1 MCIRAFDEID
11 VAKVFTAFIINV
23 HSSDC
28 TKRGGAVA
36 RFGKVVGEA
45 QYFHK
50 SAVSMLADVEKAKL
64 LKCLDLIDATTL
76 WNVVK
81 FDLKDPNKVSFLEY
95 SNFSDDAFP
104 VLLNGTNID
113 LSLKTIKHRAYSLSN
128 PPVLHRKELLL
139 PPSDPNRV
147 KYVALTEELEE
158 LGAFINVS
166 ELGTK
171 QRWLKRLEEL
181 GIEIFEHE
189 IRVSDQEND
198 SDNNALEVFRHRTA
212 LKRKKLSSC
221 MGALVDSSLVTNKS
235 EIFDYGC
242 GRGDDVAILGQNNF
256 AKVSGWDPYFANSN
270 AIPGQSEFVS
280 LSFVLNV
287 IEDVDERYSVLK
299 KAFKIASKALVFSVM
314 LEHQNTLQFAYP
326 FNDGYLTSINT
337 FQKYYSAPEIEALV
351 KEQLNE
357 TPIKLGPGIYIVF
370 KDKSLE
376 QEYLFKRQ
384 LGLLV
389 ETKTVVKD
397 DVGDRFAEALVSKM
411 AKTILSFGRVPI
423 LTELKPKF
431 QEEIS
436 KARVSYNRLSRL
448 ALSQISISDLK
459 HVREAFAAEILI
471 FLAINRF
478 DGRVRY
484 GDLPEKFQIDV
495 RVHFGSLKSA
505 NEEAERLL
513 FSLSDTDGLISAA
526 LDAERA
532 GQGYLIGTKFR
543 CHSKQSE
550 RLPKNLR
557 LFYKIGERL
566 HRSITETD
574 VIQLHLETKKMA
586 FLIVNDFEKTALPRI
601 HSREIINF
609 ATQDIVVVPHQE
621 KEQVRILF
629 RKSALMHSEDENF
642 DKQRVFDVEVLEK
655 LGDLFSDK
663 EPSFEQ
669 FAREIMSRNISI
681 PNY

>member
-1 MCIRAFDEID
+1 M
-11 VAKVFTAFIINV
+11 
-23 HSSDC
+23 
-28 TKRGGAVA
+28 A

-45 QYFHK
+45 QYVHK
-50 SAVSMLADVEKAKL
+50 SAISMLADVEKAKL
-64 LKCLDLIDATTL
+64 LKCLELIDATSI

-81 FDLKDPNKVSFLEY
+81 FDLKEPHKVSLLEY
-95 SNFSDDAFP
+95 SNFSEDAFP

-113 LSLKTIKHRAYSLSN
+113 LSSKSIKHRAYSLSN

-139 PPSDPNRV
+139 PTSDPRREM
-147 KYVALTEELEE
+147 YAALTEELEE
-158 LGAFINVS
+158 LGAFINIS

-181 GIEIFEHE
+181 GIEIVDHE
-189 IRVSDQEND
+189 IRVSDQEAD
-198 SDNNALEVFRHRTA
+198 ADNNALEVFRHRTA

-242 GRGDDVAILGQNNF
+242 GRGDDVSILAQNNF
-256 AKVSGWDPYFANSN
+256 EKVSGWDPFFAKDN
-270 AIPGQSEFVS
+270 AIPKKTEFVS

-287 IEDVDERYSVLK
+287 IEDADERHCVLK

-337 FQKYYSAPEIEALV
+337 FQKYYSAPEIEAVV

-357 TPIKLGPGIYIVF
+357 TPIKLGSGIYIVF

-389 ETKTVVKD
+389 ETKSTVKD
-397 DVGDRFAEALVSKM
+397 DAGDSFAEALVSKM
-411 AKTILSFGRVPI
+411 IKTILEFGRVPKI
-423 LTELKPKF
+423 TELKAKF
-431 QEEIS
+431 QDEIA
-436 KARVSYNRLSRL
+436 KARVSYHRLSRL

-459 HVREAFAAEILI
+459 HVREAFSAEILI

-478 DGRVRY
+478 DGRMKFS
-484 GDLPEKFQIDV
+484 DLPEKFQIDV
-495 RVHFGSLKSA
+495 RAHFGSLKHA
-505 NEEAERLL
+505 NEDAERLL

-532 GQGYLIGTKFR
+532 GHGQLIGTKFR
-543 CHSKQSE
+543 CHSKQCKN
-550 RLPKNLR
+550 LPKSLR

-566 HRSITETD
+566 HRSIADTD
-574 VIQLHLETKKMA
+574 IIQLHLETKKMA
-586 FLIVNDFEKTALPRI
+586 FLIINEFERSALPRI
-601 HSREIINF
+601 HSREIVNF
-609 ATQDIVVVPHQE
+609 ATQDIVLVPHQD
-621 KEQVRILF
+621 KEQVRILYL
-629 RKSALMHSEDENF
+629 KSALMNAQDEHFEKQQAF
-642 DKQRVFDVEVLEK
+642 DAEVSEK
-655 LGDLFSDK
+655 LGDLFLDN
-663 EPSFEQ
+663 EPSFKE
-669 FAREIMSRNISI
+669 FAREILSHKINI
-681 PNY
+681 PNYQR

>member
-1 MCIRAFDEID
+1 M
-11 VAKVFTAFIINV
+11 
-23 HSSDC
+23 
-28 TKRGGAVA
+28 A

-45 QYFHK
+45 QYIHK

-81 FDLKDPNKVSFLEY
+81 FDLKEPNKISLLEY
-95 SNFSDDAFP
+95 SNFAEDAFP
-104 VLLNGTNID
+104 ILLNGTNID
-113 LSLKTIKHRAYSLSN
+113 LSSNAIKHRAYSLSN

-139 PPSDPNRV
+139 PPSDPNRE

-158 LGAFINVS
+158 LGAFINIS

-181 GIEIFEHE
+181 GIEIVDHE
-189 IRVSDQEND
+189 IRVSDQEAD
-198 SDNNALEVFRHRTA
+198 TDNNALEVFRHRTA

-235 EIFDYGC
+235 KIFDYGC
-242 GRGDDVAILGQNNF
+242 GRGDDVSILAQNNF
-256 AKVSGWDPYFANSN
+256 GNVSGWDPYFAKDN
-270 AIPGQSEFVS
+270 AIPKKSEFVS

-287 IEDVDERYSVLK
+287 IEDADERHSVLK

-337 FQKYYSAPEIEALV
+337 FQKYYSAPEIEAVV

-389 ETKTVVKD
+389 ETKTSVKD
-397 DVGDRFAEALVSKM
+397 DAGDSFAEALVAKM
-411 AKTILSFGRVPI
+411 VKTILSFGRVPK
-423 LTELKPKF
+423 LTELKSKF
-431 QEEIS
+431 QEEIAQ
-436 KARVSYNRLSRL
+436 ARVSYNRLSRL

-459 HVREAFAAEILI
+459 HVREAFSAEILI

-478 DGRVRY
+478 DGRVKY

-495 RVHFGSLKSA
+495 RAHFGSLRSA

-532 GQGYLIGTKFR
+532 GHGHLIGTKFR
-543 CHSKQSE
+543 CHSKQCE
-550 RLPKNLR
+550 KLPKNLR

-566 HRSITETD
+566 HRSIADTD
-574 VIQLHLETKKMA
+574 IIQLHLETKKMA
-586 FLIVNDFEKTALPRI
+586 FLIVNEFEKSSLPRI
-601 HSREIINF
+601 HSREIVNF

-629 RKSALMHSEDENF
+629 LKSALMDAQDEHFEIQRAF
-642 DKQRVFDVEVLEK
+642 DTEVLEK
-655 LGDLFSDK
+655 AGDLFSDN
-663 EPSFEQ
+663 EPSFEE
-669 FAREIMSRNISI
+669 FAREIMSKKISI

>member
-1 MCIRAFDEID
+1 MAI
-11 VAKVFTAFIINV
+11 
-23 HSSDC
+23 
-28 TKRGGAVA
+28 
-36 RFGKVVGEA
+36 FGKVVGEA

-50 SAVSMLADVEKAKL
+50 SALTMLTDVEKAKL
-64 LKCLDLIDATTL
+64 FKCLDLIDETTL

-81 FDLKDPNKVSFLEY
+81 FDLKEPHKISLLEY
-95 SNFSDDAFP
+95 SNFSEDAFP

-113 LSLKTIKHRAYSLSN
+113 LSSKAIKHRAYSLSN

-139 PPSDPNRV
+139 PSSDPNRE
-147 KYVALTEELEE
+147 KYAALTEELEE
-158 LGAFINVS
+158 LGAFINIS

-181 GIEIFEHE
+181 GIKIVDHE
-189 IRVSDQEND
+189 IRVSDQETD
-198 SDNNALEVFRHRTA
+198 AEYNALEVFRHRTA

-221 MGALVDSSLVTNKS
+221 MGALVDSSLVTNKC

-242 GRGDDVAILGQNNF
+242 GRGDDVSILAQNNF
-256 AKVSGWDPYFANSN
+256 EKVSGWDPYFAKDN
-270 AIPGQSEFVS
+270 AIPKKSEFVS

-287 IEDVDERYSVLK
+287 IEDADERHSVLK

-326 FNDGYLTSINT
+326 FNDGYLTSIYT
-337 FQKYYSAPEIEALV
+337 FQKYYSAPEIEAVV
-351 KEQLNE
+351 KKQLNE

-389 ETKTVVKD
+389 ETKTAVKD
-397 DVGDRFAEALVSKM
+397 DAGDRFAEALVDKM
-411 AKTILSFGRVPI
+411 VKTILSFGRVPK
-423 LTELKPKF
+423 LTELKTKF

-436 KARVSYNRLSRL
+436 IARVSYNRLSRL

-459 HVREAFAAEILI
+459 HVREAFSAEILI

-478 DGRVRY
+478 DGRVKY

-495 RVHFGSLKSA
+495 RAHFGSLRSA
-505 NEEAERLL
+505 NAEAERLL

-526 LDAERA
+526 LDAERSGH
-532 GQGYLIGTKFR
+532 GQLIGTKFR
-543 CHSKQSE
+543 CHSKQCE
-550 RLPKNLR
+550 NLPKNLR
-557 LFYKIGERL
+557 LFFKIGERL
-566 HRSITETD
+566 HRSIADTD
-574 VIQLHLETKKMA
+574 IIQLHLETKKMT
-586 FLIVNDFEKTALPRI
+586 FLIVNEFEKSSLPRI
-601 HSREIINF
+601 HSREIVNF

-629 RKSALMHSEDENF
+629 LKSALMDAKDEHFKIQRAF
-642 DKQRVFDVEVLEK
+642 DAEVLENA
-655 LGDLFSDK
+655 GDLFSDN
-663 EPSFEQ
+663 EPSFEE
-669 FAREIMSRNISI
+669 FAREIMSRKISI
-681 PNY
+681 PTY

>member
-1 MCIRAFDEID
+1 M
-11 VAKVFTAFIINV
+11 
-23 HSSDC
+23 
-28 TKRGGAVA
+28 A

-45 QYFHK
+45 QYIHK

-76 WNVVK
+76 WNVIK
-81 FDLKDPNKVSFLEY
+81 FDLKEPNKISLLEY
-95 SNFSDDAFP
+95 SNFAEDAFP
-104 VLLNGTNID
+104 ILLNGTNID
-113 LSLKTIKHRAYSLSN
+113 LSSNAIKHRAYSLSN

-139 PPSDPNRV
+139 SASDPNRE

-158 LGAFINVS
+158 LGAFINIS

-181 GIEIFEHE
+181 GIEIVDHE
-189 IRVSDQEND
+189 IRVSDQEAD
-198 SDNNALEVFRHRTA
+198 ADNNAFEVFRHRTA

-235 EIFDYGC
+235 KIFDYGC
-242 GRGDDVAILGQNNF
+242 GRGDDVSILAQNNF
-256 AKVSGWDPYFANSN
+256 ENVSGWDPYFAKDN
-270 AIPGQSEFVS
+270 AIPKKSEFVS

-287 IEDVDERYSVLK
+287 IEDADERHSVLK

-337 FQKYYSAPEIEALV
+337 FQKYYSAPEIEAVV

-389 ETKTVVKD
+389 ETKTYVKD
-397 DVGDRFAEALVSKM
+397 DAGDRFAEALVAKM
-411 AKTILSFGRVPI
+411 VKTILSFGRVPK
-423 LTELKPKF
+423 LTELKSKF
-431 QEEIS
+431 QEEIAQ
-436 KARVSYNRLSRL
+436 ARVSYNRLSRL

-459 HVREAFAAEILI
+459 HVREAFSAEILI

-478 DGRVRY
+478 DGRVKY

-495 RVHFGSLKSA
+495 RAHFGSLRSA

-532 GQGYLIGTKFR
+532 GHGHLIGTKFR
-543 CHSKQSE
+543 CHSKQCE
-550 RLPKNLR
+550 KLPKNLR

-566 HRSITETD
+566 HRSIADTD
-574 VIQLHLETKKMA
+574 IIQLHLETKKMA
-586 FLIVNDFEKTALPRI
+586 FLIVNEFEKSSLPRI
-601 HSREIINF
+601 HSREIVNF
-609 ATQDIVVVPHQE
+609 ATQDIAVVPHQE

-629 RKSALMHSEDENF
+629 LKSALMDAQDEHFEIQRAF
-642 DKQRVFDVEVLEK
+642 DAEVLEK
-655 LGDLFSDK
+655 AGDLFSDN
-663 EPSFEQ
+663 EPSFEE
-669 FAREIMSRNISI
+669 FAREIMSKKISI

>member
-1 MCIRAFDEID
+1 M
-11 VAKVFTAFIINV
+11 
-23 HSSDC
+23 
-28 TKRGGAVA
+28 A
-36 RFGKVVGEA
+36 RFGKLVGES
-45 QYFHK
+45 QYIHK
-50 SAVSMLADVEKAKL
+50 SALSMLKESEKAKL
-64 LKCLDLIDATTL
+64 IRSLELIDETTP

-81 FDLKDPNKVSFLEY
+81 FDLKEPNKVSLLEY
-95 SNFSDDAFP
+95 SDFSEDAFP

-113 LSLKTIKHRAYSLSN
+113 LSSNSIRNRAYSLSN
-128 PPVLHRKELLL
+128 PPVLHRKELLI
-139 PPSDPNRV
+139 PPSDPSRE

-158 LGAFINVS
+158 LGAFINIS

-181 GIEIFEHE
+181 GIEIVGHE
-189 IRVSDQEND
+189 IRVFDQEIGIE
-198 SDNNALEVFRHRTA
+198 NNALEVFRHRTA

-221 MGALVDSSLVTNKS
+221 MGALVDSSLVTNNS

-242 GRGDDVAILGQNNF
+242 GRGDDVSILAQNNF
-256 AKVSGWDPYFANSN
+256 EKVSGWDPYFAKDN
-270 AIPGQSEFVS
+270 AIPKKSEFVS

-287 IEDVDERYSVLK
+287 IEDADERHSVLK

-337 FQKYYSAPEIEALV
+337 FQKYYSAPEIEAVV

-389 ETKTVVKD
+389 ETKTAVKD
-397 DVGDRFAEALVSKM
+397 DAGDRFAEALVSKM
-411 AKTILSFGRVPI
+411 VKTILSFGRVPK
-423 LTELKPKF
+423 LTELKAKF
-431 QEEIS
+431 QGEIS

-459 HVREAFAAEILI
+459 HVREAFSAEILI

-478 DGRVRY
+478 DGRVKY

-495 RVHFGSLKSA
+495 KVHFGSLKSA

-513 FSLSDTDGLISAA
+513 FSLSDTNGLISAA

-532 GQGYLIGTKFR
+532 GYGYLIGTKFR
-543 CHSKQSE
+543 CHSEQRD
-550 RLPKNLR
+550 RLPTNLR

-566 HRSITETD
+566 HRSLTETD
-574 VIQLHLETKKMA
+574 IIQLHLETKKMA
-586 FLIVNDFEKTALPRI
+586 FLIVNDFKKTALPRI

-629 RKSALMHSEDENF
+629 RKSALMHSEDEYF
-642 DKQRVFDVEVLEK
+642 DKQKVFDMEVFEK
-655 LGDLFSDK
+655 LGDLFSDN
-663 EPSFEQ
+663 EPSFEK
-669 FAREIMSRNISI
+669 FAREIMSKKISI
-681 PNY
+681 PHY

>member
-1 MCIRAFDEID
+1 M
-11 VAKVFTAFIINV
+11 
-23 HSSDC
+23 
-28 TKRGGAVA
+28 A

-45 QYFHK
+45 QYVHK

-81 FDLKDPNKVSFLEY
+81 FDLKEPNKISLLEY
-95 SNFSDDAFP
+95 SNFAEDAFP

-113 LSLKTIKHRAYSLSN
+113 LSSNAIKHRAYSLSN

-139 PPSDPNRV
+139 PASDPNRE

-158 LGAFINVS
+158 LGAFINIS

-181 GIEIFEHE
+181 GIEIVDHE
-189 IRVSDQEND
+189 IRVSDQEAD
-198 SDNNALEVFRHRTA
+198 ADKNALEVFRHRTA

-235 EIFDYGC
+235 KIFDYGC
-242 GRGDDVAILGQNNF
+242 GRGDDVSILAQNNF
-256 AKVSGWDPYFANSN
+256 ENVSGWDPYFAKDN
-270 AIPGQSEFVS
+270 AIPKNSEFVS

-287 IEDVDERYSVLK
+287 IEDADERHSVLK

-337 FQKYYSAPEIEALV
+337 FQKYYSAPEIEAVV

-389 ETKTVVKD
+389 ETKTAVKD
-397 DVGDRFAEALVSKM
+397 DAGDRFAEALVAKM
-411 AKTILSFGRVPI
+411 VKTILSFGRVPK
-423 LTELKPKF
+423 LTELKSKF
-431 QEEIS
+431 QEEIAQ
-436 KARVSYNRLSRL
+436 ARVSYNRLSRL

-459 HVREAFAAEILI
+459 HVREAFSAEILI

-478 DGRVRY
+478 DGRVKY

-495 RVHFGSLKSA
+495 RAHFGSLRSA

-532 GQGYLIGTKFR
+532 GHGQLIGTKFR
-543 CHSKQSE
+543 CRSKQCDK
-550 RLPKNLR
+550 LPKNLR

-566 HRSITETD
+566 HRSISDTD
-574 VIQLHLETKKMA
+574 IIQLHLETKKMA
-586 FLIVNDFEKTALPRI
+586 FLIVNEFERSSLPRI
-601 HSREIINF
+601 HSREIVNF
-609 ATQDIVVVPHQE
+609 ASQDIAVVPHQE

-629 RKSALMHSEDENF
+629 LKSALMDSQDEHFEIQRAF
-642 DKQRVFDVEVLEK
+642 DAEVLEK
-655 LGDLFSDK
+655 AGDLFSDN
-663 EPSFEQ
+663 EPSFEE
-669 FAREIMSRNISI
+669 FAREIMSKKISI
-681 PNY
+681 PNYS

>member
-1 MCIRAFDEID
+1 M
-11 VAKVFTAFIINV
+11 
-23 HSSDC
+23 
-28 TKRGGAVA
+28 A

-50 SAVSMLADVEKAKL
+50 SALSMLTDVEKKKV
-64 LKCLDLIDATTL
+64 LKCLELIDATTL

-81 FDLKDPNKVSFLEY
+81 FDLKEPHKVSLLEY
-95 SNFSDDAFP
+95 SNFSEDAFP

-113 LSLKTIKHRAYSLSN
+113 LCSQAIKHRAYSLSN

-139 PPSDPNRV
+139 PPSAPSRE

-181 GIEIFEHE
+181 GIEIVEHE
-189 IRVSDQEND
+189 IRVSDQDNYIE
-198 SDNNALEVFRHRTA
+198 NNALEVFRHRTA

-242 GRGDDVAILGQNNF
+242 GRGDDIVILGQNNF
-256 AKVSGWDPYFANSN
+256 VKVFGWDPYFAKDN
-270 AIPGQSEFVS
+270 AIPKKSEFVS

-287 IEDVDERYSVLK
+287 IEDADERHSVLK

-337 FQKYYSAPEIEALV
+337 FQKYYSAPEIEAMV

-389 ETKTVVKD
+389 ETKTAVKD
-397 DVGDRFAEALVSKM
+397 DAGDRYAEALVSKM
-411 AKTILSFGRVPI
+411 VKTILSFGRVPK
-423 LTELKPKF
+423 LTELKAKF
-431 QEEIS
+431 QGEIS

-459 HVREAFAAEILI
+459 HVREAFSDEILI

-478 DGRVRY
+478 DGRVKY

-495 RVHFGSLKSA
+495 KVHFGSLKSA

-526 LDAERA
+526 LDAER
-532 GQGYLIGTKFR
+532 IGR
-543 CHSKQSE
+543 AH
-550 RLPKNLR
+550 
-557 LFYKIGERL
+557 
-566 HRSITETD
+566 
-574 VIQLHLETKKMA
+574 V
-586 FLIVNDFEKTALPRI
+586 
-601 HSREIINF
+601 
-609 ATQDIVVVPHQE
+609 
-621 KEQVRILF
+621 
-629 RKSALMHSEDENF
+629 
-642 DKQRVFDVEVLEK
+642 
-655 LGDLFSDK
+655 
-663 EPSFEQ
+663 
-669 FAREIMSRNISI
+669 
-681 PNY
+681 

>member
-1 MCIRAFDEID
+1 M
-11 VAKVFTAFIINV
+11 
-23 HSSDC
+23 
-28 TKRGGAVA
+28 A
-36 RFGKVVGEA
+36 RFGKIVGEA
-45 QYFHK
+45 QYLHK
-50 SAVSMLADVEKAKL
+50 SAVSMLTDVEKTKL
-64 LKCLDLIDATTL
+64 LTCLELIDETTL

-81 FDLKDPNKVSFLEY
+81 FDLKEPNTVSLLEY
-95 SNFSDDAFP
+95 SNFSEDAFP

-113 LSLKTIKHRAYSLSN
+113 LSSKAIKHRAYSLSN

-139 PPSDPNRV
+139 PPSDPNRE

-158 LGAFINVS
+158 LGAFINIS

-181 GIEIFEHE
+181 GIEIVEHE
-189 IRVSDQEND
+189 IRTADQE
-198 SDNNALEVFRHRTA
+198 SEAEDNTLKVFRHRTA

-221 MGALVDSSLVTNKS
+221 MGALIDSSLVTKKS

-242 GRGDDVAILGQNNF
+242 GRGDDIAILGQNNF
-256 AKVSGWDPYFANSN
+256 EKVSGWDPYFAKENT
-270 AIPGQSEFVS
+270 IPQISEFVS

-287 IEDVDERYSVLK
+287 IEDADERHSVLK

-337 FQKYYSAPEIEALV
+337 FQKYYSATEIETLV

-357 TPIKLGPGIYIVF
+357 TAIKLGPGIYIVF

-389 ETKTVVKD
+389 ETNSAVKED
-397 DVGDRFAEALVSKM
+397 AGDSFAEVLVNKM
-411 AKTILSFGRVPI
+411 VKTILSFGRVPK
-423 LTELKPKF
+423 LTELKAKF

-436 KARVSYNRLSRL
+436 SAKVSYNRLSRL
-448 ALSQISISDLK
+448 ALSQITISDLK
-459 HVREAFAAEILI
+459 HVREAFSAEILI

-478 DGRVRY
+478 DGRVKY

-495 RVHFGSLKSA
+495 KAHFGSLKNA

-532 GQGYLIGTKFR
+532 GQGHLIGTKFR
-543 CHSKQSE
+543 CHNKQCE
-550 RLPKNLR
+550 NLPPSLR

-566 HRSITETD
+566 HRSISEND
-574 VIQLHLETKKMA
+574 IIQLHLETKKMA
-586 FLIVNDFEKTALPRI
+586 FLVVDEFEKSALPRI
-601 HSREIINF
+601 HSREIVNF
-609 ATQDIVVVPHQE
+609 VTQDIVSVSHIE
-621 KEQVRILF
+621 KEQVRILYQ
-629 RKSALMHSEDENF
+629 KSALMMAGDKNYAKQKAF
-642 DKQRVFDVEVLEK
+642 DTEVLQIS
-655 LGDLFSDK
+655 GDLFADN
-663 EPSFEQ
+663 EPSFEV
-669 FAREIMSRNISI
+669 FAHSI
-681 PNY
+681 LKAGIKIPVLAS

>member
-1 MCIRAFDEID
+1 M
-11 VAKVFTAFIINV
+11 
-23 HSSDC
+23 
-28 TKRGGAVA
+28 A

-45 QYFHK
+45 QYVHK

-81 FDLKDPNKVSFLEY
+81 FDLKEPNKVSLLEY
-95 SNFSDDAFP
+95 SSFAEDAFP

-113 LSLKTIKHRAYSLSN
+113 LSSNAIKHRAYSLSN

-139 PPSDPNRV
+139 PPSDPNRE

-158 LGAFINVS
+158 LGAFINIS

-181 GIEIFEHE
+181 GIEIVDHE
-189 IRVSDQEND
+189 IRVFDQEAD
-198 SDNNALEVFRHRTA
+198 TENNALEVFRHRTA

-235 EIFDYGC
+235 KIFDYGC
-242 GRGDDVAILGQNNF
+242 GRGDDVSILVQNNF
-256 AKVSGWDPYFANSN
+256 ENVSSWDPYFAKDNV
-270 AIPGQSEFVS
+270 IPKKSEFVS

-287 IEDVDERYSVLK
+287 IEDADERHSVLK

-326 FNDGYLTSINT
+326 FSDGYLTSINT
-337 FQKYYSAPEIEALV
+337 FQKYYSAPEIEAVV

-389 ETKTVVKD
+389 ETKTAVKD
-397 DVGDRFAEALVSKM
+397 DAGDRFAEALVAKM
-411 AKTILSFGRVPI
+411 VKTILSFGRVPKQ
-423 LTELKPKF
+423 TELKSKF
-431 QEEIS
+431 QEEIAQ
-436 KARVSYNRLSRL
+436 ARVSYNRLSRL
-448 ALSQISISDLK
+448 ALSQISISDLT
-459 HVREAFAAEILI
+459 HVREAFSAEILI

-478 DGRVRY
+478 DGRVKY
-484 GDLPEKFQIDV
+484 GDLPEKFQIDI
-495 RVHFGSLKSA
+495 RAHFGSLRSA

-532 GQGYLIGTKFR
+532 GHGHLIGTKFR
-543 CHSKQSE
+543 CHSKQCE
-550 RLPKNLR
+550 KLPKNLR

-566 HRSITETD
+566 HRSISDTD
-574 VIQLHLETKKMA
+574 IIQLHLETKKMA
-586 FLIVNDFEKTALPRI
+586 FLIVNEFEKSSLPRI
-601 HSREIINF
+601 HSREIVNF

-629 RKSALMHSEDENF
+629 LKSALMDAQDEHFEIQRAF
-642 DKQRVFDVEVLEK
+642 DAEVLEK
-655 LGDLFSDK
+655 AGDLFSDN
-663 EPSFEQ
+663 EPSFEE
-669 FAREIMSRNISI
+669 FARDIMSKKISI
-681 PNY
+681 PNYS

>member
-1 MCIRAFDEID
+1 
-11 VAKVFTAFIINV
+11 
-23 HSSDC
+23 
-28 TKRGGAVA
+28 VA

-45 QYFHK
+45 QYVHK
-50 SAVSMLADVEKAKL
+50 SAISVLADVEKAKL

-81 FDLKDPNKVSFLEY
+81 FDLKEPNKVSLLEY
-95 SNFSDDAFP
+95 SSFAEDAFP

-113 LSLKTIKHRAYSLSN
+113 LSSNAIKHRAYSLSN

-139 PPSDPNRV
+139 PPSDPNRE

-158 LGAFINVS
+158 LGAFINIS

-181 GIEIFEHE
+181 GIEIVDHE
-189 IRVSDQEND
+189 IRVFDQEAD
-198 SDNNALEVFRHRTA
+198 TENNALEVFRHRTA

-235 EIFDYGC
+235 KIFDYGC
-242 GRGDDVAILGQNNF
+242 GRGDDVSILAQNNF
-256 AKVSGWDPYFANSN
+256 ENVSGWDPYFAKDNV
-270 AIPGQSEFVS
+270 IPKKSEFVS

-287 IEDVDERYSVLK
+287 IEDVDERHSVLK

-337 FQKYYSAPEIEALV
+337 FQKYYSAPEIEAVV
-351 KEQLNE
+351 KEQLND

-389 ETKTVVKD
+389 ETKTTVKD
-397 DVGDRFAEALVSKM
+397 DAGDRFAEALVAKM
-411 AKTILSFGRVPI
+411 VKTILGFGRVPK
-423 LTELKPKF
+423 LTELKSKF
-431 QEEIS
+431 QEEIAQ
-436 KARVSYNRLSRL
+436 ARVSYNRLSRL

-459 HVREAFAAEILI
+459 HVREAFSAEMLI

-478 DGRVRY
+478 DGRVKY

-495 RVHFGSLKSA
+495 RAHFGSLRNA

-532 GQGYLIGTKFR
+532 GHGHLIGTKFR
-543 CHSKQSE
+543 CHSKQCE
-550 RLPKNLR
+550 NLPKNLR

-566 HRSITETD
+566 HRSIADTD
-574 VIQLHLETKKMA
+574 IIQLHLETKKMA
-586 FLIVNDFEKTALPRI
+586 FLIVNEFEKSSLPRI
-601 HSREIINF
+601 HSREIVNF

-629 RKSALMHSEDENF
+629 LKSALMDAQDEHFEIQRAF
-642 DKQRVFDVEVLEK
+642 DAEVLEK
-655 LGDLFSDK
+655 AGDLFSDN
-663 EPSFEQ
+663 EPSFEE
-669 FAREIMSRNISI
+669 FAREIMSKKISI
-681 PNY
+681 PNYS

>member
-1 MCIRAFDEID
+1 M
-11 VAKVFTAFIINV
+11 
-23 HSSDC
+23 
-28 TKRGGAVA
+28 A

-45 QYFHK
+45 QYVHK
-50 SAVSMLADVEKAKL
+50 SAVSMLADVEKAML

-81 FDLKDPNKVSFLEY
+81 FDLKEPNKVSLLEY
-95 SNFSDDAFP
+95 SNFAEDAFP

-113 LSLKTIKHRAYSLSN
+113 LSSKAIKHRAYSLSN

-139 PPSDPNRV
+139 PASDPNRE

-158 LGAFINVS
+158 LGAFINIS

-181 GIEIFEHE
+181 GIEIVDHE
-189 IRVSDQEND
+189 IRVSDQEAD
-198 SDNNALEVFRHRTA
+198 TENNALEVFRHRTA

-235 EIFDYGC
+235 KIFDYGC
-242 GRGDDVAILGQNNF
+242 GRGDDVSILAQNNF
-256 AKVSGWDPYFANSN
+256 ENVSGWDPYFAKDN
-270 AIPGQSEFVS
+270 AIPKKSEFVS

-287 IEDVDERYSVLK
+287 IEDADERHSVLK

-337 FQKYYSAPEIEALV
+337 FQKYYSAPEIEAVV
-351 KEQLNE
+351 KEQLNQ

-389 ETKTVVKD
+389 ETKTSVKD
-397 DVGDRFAEALVSKM
+397 DAGDRFAEALVAKM
-411 AKTILSFGRVPI
+411 VKTILSFGRVPK
-423 LTELKPKF
+423 LTELKSKF
-431 QEEIS
+431 QEEIAQ
-436 KARVSYNRLSRL
+436 ARVSYNRLSRL

-459 HVREAFAAEILI
+459 HVREAFSAEILI

-478 DGRVRY
+478 DGRVKY

-495 RVHFGSLKSA
+495 RAHFGSLRSA

-532 GQGYLIGTKFR
+532 GHGQLIGTKFR
-543 CHSKQSE
+543 CRSNQCEK
-550 RLPKNLR
+550 LPKNLR

-566 HRSITETD
+566 HRSISDTD
-574 VIQLHLETKKMA
+574 IIQLHLETKKMA
-586 FLIVNDFEKTALPRI
+586 FLIVNEFEKSSLPRI
-601 HSREIINF
+601 HSREIVNF

-629 RKSALMHSEDENF
+629 LKSALMDAEDEHFEIQRAF
-642 DKQRVFDVEVLEK
+642 DAEVLEK
-655 LGDLFSDK
+655 AGDLFSDN
-663 EPSFEQ
+663 EPSFEE
-669 FAREIMSRNISI
+669 FAREIMSKKISI
-681 PNY
+681 PNYS

>member
-1 MCIRAFDEID
+1 M
-11 VAKVFTAFIINV
+11 
-23 HSSDC
+23 
-28 TKRGGAVA
+28 A

-45 QYFHK
+45 QYVHK
-50 SAVSMLADVEKAKL
+50 SAISMLADVEKAKL

-81 FDLKDPNKVSFLEY
+81 FDLREPNKVSLLEY
-95 SNFSDDAFP
+95 SSFAEDAFP

-113 LSLKTIKHRAYSLSN
+113 LSSNAIKHRAYSLSN

-139 PPSDPNRV
+139 PTSDPNRE

-158 LGAFINVS
+158 LGAFINIS

-181 GIEIFEHE
+181 GIEIVDHE
-189 IRVSDQEND
+189 IRVSDQEAD
-198 SDNNALEVFRHRTA
+198 DDNNALEVFRHRTA

-235 EIFDYGC
+235 KIFDYGC
-242 GRGDDVAILGQNNF
+242 GRGDDVSILAQNNF
-256 AKVSGWDPYFANSN
+256 ENVSGWDPYFAKDN
-270 AIPGQSEFVS
+270 AIPKKSEFVS

-287 IEDVDERYSVLK
+287 IEDADERHSVLK
-299 KAFKIASKALVFSVM
+299 KAFKLASKALVFSVM

-389 ETKTVVKD
+389 ETKTAVKD
-397 DVGDRFAEALVSKM
+397 DAGDRFAEALVAKM
-411 AKTILSFGRVPI
+411 VKAILTFGRVPK
-423 LTELKPKF
+423 LTELKSKF
-431 QEEIS
+431 QDEIAQ
-436 KARVSYNRLSRL
+436 ARVSYNRLSRL

-459 HVREAFAAEILI
+459 HVREAFSAEILI

-478 DGRVRY
+478 DGRVKY

-495 RVHFGSLKSA
+495 RAHFGSLRSA

-532 GQGYLIGTKFR
+532 GQGHLIGTKFR
-543 CHSKQSE
+543 CHSKQCE
-550 RLPKNLR
+550 NLPKNLR

-566 HRSITETD
+566 HRSIADTD
-574 VIQLHLETKKMA
+574 IIQLHLETKKMA
-586 FLIVNDFEKTALPRI
+586 FLIVNEFEKSSLPRI
-601 HSREIINF
+601 HSREIVNF
-609 ATQDIVVVPHQE
+609 ATQNIAVVPHQE

-629 RKSALMHSEDENF
+629 LKSALMDAQDEHFEIQRAF
-642 DKQRVFDVEVLEK
+642 DAEVLEK
-655 LGDLFSDK
+655 AGDIFSDN
-663 EPSFEQ
+663 EPSFEE
-669 FAREIMSRNISI
+669 FAREIMSKKISI
-681 PNY
+681 PNYS

>member
-1 MCIRAFDEID
+1 
-11 VAKVFTAFIINV
+11 
-23 HSSDC
+23 
-28 TKRGGAVA
+28 
-36 RFGKVVGEA
+36 
-45 QYFHK
+45 
-50 SAVSMLADVEKAKL
+50 MLADVEKAKL

-81 FDLKDPNKVSFLEY
+81 FDLKEPNKVSLLEY
-95 SNFSDDAFP
+95 SSFAEDAFP

-113 LSLKTIKHRAYSLSN
+113 LSSNAIKHRAYSLSN

-139 PPSDPNRV
+139 PASDPNRE

-158 LGAFINVS
+158 LGAFINIS

-181 GIEIFEHE
+181 GIEIVDHE
-189 IRVSDQEND
+189 IRVSDQEAD
-198 SDNNALEVFRHRTA
+198 ADNNALEVFRHRTA

-235 EIFDYGC
+235 KIFDYGC
-242 GRGDDVAILGQNNF
+242 GRGDDMSILAQNNF
-256 AKVSGWDPYFANSN
+256 ENVSGWDPYFAKDN
-270 AIPGQSEFVS
+270 AIPKKSEFVS

-287 IEDVDERYSVLK
+287 IEDADERHSVLK
-299 KAFKIASKALVFSVM
+299 NAFKIASKALVFSVM

-337 FQKYYSAPEIEALV
+337 FQKYYSAPEIEDVV

-389 ETKTVVKD
+389 ETKTSVND
-397 DVGDRFAEALVSKM
+397 DAGDRFAEALVAKM
-411 AKTILSFGRVPI
+411 VKTILSFGRVPK
-423 LTELKPKF
+423 LTELKSKF
-431 QEEIS
+431 QEEIAR
-436 KARVSYNRLSRL
+436 ARVSYNRLYRL

-459 HVREAFAAEILI
+459 HVREAFSAEILI

-478 DGRVRY
+478 DGRVKY

-495 RVHFGSLKSA
+495 RAHFGSLRSA

-532 GQGYLIGTKFR
+532 GHGQLIGTKFR
-543 CHSKQSE
+543 CHSKQCE
-550 RLPKNLR
+550 NLPKNLR

-566 HRSITETD
+566 HRSIADTD

-586 FLIVNDFEKTALPRI
+586 FLIVNEFEKSSLPRI
-601 HSREIINF
+601 HSREIVNF
-609 ATQDIVVVPHQE
+609 ATQDIVAVPHQE

-629 RKSALMHSEDENF
+629 LKSALMDAQDEHFEIQRAF
-642 DKQRVFDVEVLEK
+642 DAEVLEK
-655 LGDLFSDK
+655 AGELFSDN
-663 EPSFEQ
+663 EPSFEA
-669 FAREIMSRNISI
+669 FAREIISKKISI